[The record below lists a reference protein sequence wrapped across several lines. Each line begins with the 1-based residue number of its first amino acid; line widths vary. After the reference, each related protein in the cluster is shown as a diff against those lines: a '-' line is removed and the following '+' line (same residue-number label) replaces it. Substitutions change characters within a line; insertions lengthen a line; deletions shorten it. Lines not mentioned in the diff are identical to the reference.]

1 MAKVKVKVVKNKYK
15 ELWDKIHKRF
25 EKNTKRPLKSVK
37 KKQVDNNL
45 FSDGRF
51 SPVALA
57 DSIKN
62 EVEPLVFVGGCFY
75 HYTEIGIWQELS
87 EHELGKLASE
97 KLGRN
102 ARAFYIEETIKLLS
116 FNVSKKADE
125 FKSTLG
131 FINLKNGMLNIV
143 TEKLEIHSPNFNS
156 RSQLPY
162 DYDTTAECPRWK
174 EFLKQIFADDPDKAK
189 TLQQWFGYCLTPYTF
204 LQKFLI
210 AKGSGANGKGTAL
223 HILSSLVGQENCCA
237 ISLMQMEKDSML
249 GTLKDKLVNICG
261 EIRTSNLIDTDRLKI
276 LTGEDPITVDQKYKN
291 AITFTPTAKHIFSV
305 NELPKFADKTEA
317 FRRRAIFLPF
327 LQTFKGKNKDPYLKE
342 KLSKELAGI
351 LLWALEGLRELLNI
365 KQIFESNSCLEHK
378 ARFFEMLNPVLA
390 FINQACELCD
400 EQNRIQRA
408 DFYKEYRWWHISNVG
423 DYPLSKP
430 SFFERLRDDFPQ
442 IAEGRINGVDY
453 FKGIK
458 VKQSFRP
465 RVKVR

>member
-1 MAKVKVKVVKNKYK
+1 MAKVKVKVSENKYRN
-15 ELWDKIHKRF
+15 LWDDIHKRF
-25 EKNTKRPLKSVK
+25 ERNTKRPLQSVE
-37 KKQVDNNL
+37 KKQADEIF

-57 DSIKN
+57 ESIN
-62 EVEPLVFVGGCFY
+62 NAVEPLVFVGGCFY

-116 FNVSKKADE
+116 FNFSKKADE
-125 FKSTLG
+125 FKPTLG
-131 FINLKNGMLNIV
+131 FINLQNGMLNIA
-143 TEKLEIHSPNFNS
+143 TEKLEKHSPEFNS
-156 RSQLPY
+156 RTQLPY
-162 DYDTTAECPRWK
+162 DFDTTTECPRWK

-210 AKGSGANGKGTAL
+210 AKGSGANGKVTAL

-305 NELPKFADKTEA
+305 NELQNSLTKPKRFDGGQFSCPSYRPSRAKTK
-317 FRRRAIFLPF
+317 
-327 LQTFKGKNKDPYLKE
+327 T
-342 KLSKELAGI
+342 
-351 LLWALEGLRELLNI
+351 
-365 KQIFESNSCLEHK
+365 HT
-378 ARFFEMLNPVLA
+378 
-390 FINQACELCD
+390 
-400 EQNRIQRA
+400 
-408 DFYKEYRWWHISNVG
+408 
-423 DYPLSKP
+423 
-430 SFFERLRDDFPQ
+430 
-442 IAEGRINGVDY
+442 
-453 FKGIK
+453 
-458 VKQSFRP
+458 
-465 RVKVR
+465 